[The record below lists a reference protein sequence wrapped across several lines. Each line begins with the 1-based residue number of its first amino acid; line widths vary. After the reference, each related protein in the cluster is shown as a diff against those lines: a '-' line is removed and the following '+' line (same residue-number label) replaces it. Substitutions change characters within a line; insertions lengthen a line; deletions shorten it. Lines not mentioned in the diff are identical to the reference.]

1 MGGCGGRWR
10 RNNTLYQTQI
20 YTTRMSALAAGTKH
34 CTPPVGTTD
43 HFHTKSARTNFTT
56 QPFRRNSVRQSRLQ
70 IPDNP
75 VVVVVDRD
83 FFFAF
88 C

>member
-1 MGGCGGRWR
+1 MEGGVRGQ

-43 HFHTKSARTNFTT
+43 HFHTKSARTNFTVRRSGGI
-56 QPFRRNSVRQSRLQ
+56 QFAADCRFRTTPSSS
-70 IPDNP
+70 
-75 VVVVVDRD
+75 
-83 FFFAF
+83 
-88 C
+88 